1 MEFKGDTFGK
11 EIEDTIRDN
20 RSELNRLK
28 KTIRSM
34 TDQCNA
40 SKQDIDI
47 VKVDLDRKQDDRRQS
62 MPNQMAGLDEDELI
76 DNEDGAQ
83 EIIDE
88 EELLLLQ
95 KMKEL
100 KKTYR
105 TAYNELRS
113 TKSQVN
119 QLQSSIDQ
127 AK

>member
-1 MEFKGDTFGK
+1 
-11 EIEDTIRDN
+11 
-20 RSELNRLK
+20 
-28 KTIRSM
+28 
-34 TDQCNA
+34 
-40 SKQDIDI
+40 
-47 VKVDLDRKQDDRRQS
+47 

-127 AK
+127 AKQ